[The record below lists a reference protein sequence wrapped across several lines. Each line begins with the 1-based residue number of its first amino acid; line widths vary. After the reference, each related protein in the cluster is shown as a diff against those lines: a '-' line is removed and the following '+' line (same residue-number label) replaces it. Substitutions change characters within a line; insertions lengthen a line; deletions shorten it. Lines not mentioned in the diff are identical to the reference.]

1 MAAAAMVLS
10 GCGSKNTDTK
20 ETTTAAAA
28 AETETKSEAE
38 LTDEASITLGE
49 YTGMDLTMEKA
60 AVSDTELSNQ
70 LNFVKSSYPIEETI
84 TDRPAQEGDTSII
97 DYEGKKDGVAF
108 EGGTAT
114 NAELVLGSGRF
125 IPGFEDGVVGMEIGE
140 EKDINVTFPDPY
152 ENNPDLAG
160 QPVVFHVK
168 LNGLKTV
175 QEAELDDALAKR
187 ALDDET
193 ATLEILKSQLYD
205 QLMQQKERD
214 AFYETGNQALSQV
227 IENSEITCD
236 PDAIDQM
243 YQQLQDTYTTYASQ
257 YGMELND
264 FLSLFMGTDL
274 DGLKV
279 SAEDLVKQ
287 QMVLDEIIK
296 TEKIT
301 ATDEQKEALAQA
313 NQFPNATAL
322 IMTYGEE
329 SAERLFNMEA
339 AYHFLIDNSNVTTVD
354 SSELTAGTTAAET
367 GAAEP
372 ETAKQ

>member
-20 ETTTAAAA
+20 ETTAKA
-28 AETETKSEAE
+28 TEAGTKSEAE
-38 LTDEASITLGE
+38 LTDEASLTLGE
-49 YTGMDLTMEKA
+49 YKGMELTMGEV
-60 AVSDTELSNQ
+60 AVSDAELSEQ
-70 LNFVKSSYPIEETI
+70 LEFVRKSNPIEEDV
-84 TDRPAQEGDTSII
+84 TDRPAQDGDTAII
-97 DYEGKKDGVAF
+97 DYVGKKDGVAF
-108 EGGTAT
+108 DRGSDTD
-114 NAELVLGSGRF
+114 AELILGSGSF
-125 IPGFEDGVVGMEIGE
+125 IPGFEEGVVGMEIGE
-140 EKDINVTFPDPY
+140 EKDIDVTFPDPY
-152 ENNPDLAG
+152 KNNPDLAG

-168 LNGLKTV
+168 LNGLK
-175 QEAELDDALAKR
+175 ASRDSELDDDLAKR
-187 ALDDET
+187 ALNDET